1 MPQAVPAVI
10 AAAKALTWK
19 AVGKFVLKT
28 AIATAVS
35 HGIGKLTAKK
45 PSGISGSSLSASR
58 LDETRDILQA
68 HRIIYGRDRVGPI
81 VRFRHKAGTNGKYL
95 YLVLVWAGHECDAIE
110 EIRFGEETLA
120 FDGSGLSTGGS
131 YAGLVRVTHHLG
143 AWNQTADTNFLA
155 EISSVYRSTDRGQG
169 RCWTAMRVEWNQDK
183 FPGGLPAITALI
195 RGRKVYDPRN
205 GAHSLSNPAG
215 WSWSCNPALCE
226 ADYMRGVPMFDS
238 SGSNIV
244 RPFGLGLEDGRV
256 INAQLTASA
265 NACDEDVALAAGG
278 TENRYELHGSFFSD
292 SDHAS
297 IIAGMESAMAGRTI
311 FIAGEAYIRAG
322 YWEAPDVDLTEA
334 MLRRGQRRT
343 RNPLSRREKFN
354 IITGSYTNPSQNY
367 QRTSF
372 PVVKSS
378 TFITEDGGELPRVLD
393 LPFTASKTMA
403 ERLARLAMLRSRQ
416 GVFYQAPYNLS
427 ALQVLTGQ
435 NVRISRTLLG
445 WTNKHFE
452 VLQLDFEMV
461 RGDRG
466 GVGFGVEITSQE
478 TDSTIFD
485 WNTSLEQ
492 TFDPAP
498 NTSLWNPKS
507 VQVPQNFTAVVAAS
521 AERTA
526 LPRVKVSCDLPT
538 DQFILSGGWL
548 EIEWKKA
555 ADSTW
560 LRWGRV
566 PASLCVEFVTDLQV
580 GTSTQFRGRFINKAD
595 VPGDFCAAVS
605 VTPQAG
611 EANYV
616 WLINNARH
624 LVRCNAEGTA
634 FSGELGSGGRA
645 TTDVSAWAGNLA
657 LTAVASS
664 PAVGQFAA
672 SASLIEGT
680 ATFTKEDANT
690 FRIDTLTTD
699 RAVVRITFDLEGLST
714 RTEDWIIWK
723 NTDGGAYWLV
733 ASAAA
738 ANRSLAGA
746 HTPSTVTFSAKAIL
760 SIAGIANYA
769 GRFKIATW
777 NGSAWS
783 DVYSSAGDEA
793 STTYTVPGTVSKFR
807 CQLYKAGGFSTF
819 LDEIEVPIT
828 NDGATGATGATGP
841 TGPTGP
847 AGANGT
853 NGATILSDTGG
864 ASTVNGT
871 TPQAVA
877 GISMTPSVA
886 AGRRELTFSGYI
898 VNASGSTMT
907 CYAQIY
913 AGGSGIGDAF
923 DFTLAA
929 GASFKFTIMALDTAP
944 GGSRTYQMYAWGSA
958 ANNVTLSGTLGVK

>member
-1 MPQAVPAVI
+1 MPQAIPAVV

-19 AVGKFVLKT
+19 AVGKFVLHT
-28 AIATAVS
+28 TIATAVS
-35 HGIGKLTAKK
+35 HGVGKLTAKK
-45 PSGISGSSLSASR
+45 PSGISGSSLSGSR

-95 YLVLVWAGHECDAIE
+95 YLGLVWAGHECDAIE
-110 EIRFGEETLA
+110 QLRFGEETLA
-120 FDGSGLSTGGS
+120 FDGSGVSTGGS

-143 AWNQTADTNFLA
+143 AWDQTADANFVSELPG
-155 EISSVYRSTDRGQG
+155 VYRTTDRARG

-183 FPGGLPAITALI
+183 FPGGLPAITAVI

-205 GAHSLSNPAG
+205 GAHSLSNPSG

-278 TENRYELHGSFFSD
+278 TENRYELHGSFFCD
-292 SDHAS
+292 SDHTS

-354 IITGSYTNPSQNY
+354 VITGSYTNPSQNY

-372 PVVKSS
+372 PAVVSN
-378 TFITEDGGELPRVLD
+378 TFISQDGGELPRVLD

-435 NVRISRTLLG
+435 NARISRTLLG

-452 VLQLDFEMV
+452 ILQLDFEMV

-466 GVGFGVEITSQE
+466 GVGFGTEITAQE
-478 TDSTIFD
+478 TDSSIFD

-498 NTSLWNPKS
+498 NTGLWNPNS
-507 VQVPQNFTAVVAAS
+507 VQVPQNFAAVVAPAG
-521 AERTA
+521 ERTA
-526 LPRVKVSCDLPT
+526 LPRIKVSCDLPT

-566 PASLCVEFVTDLQV
+566 PASLCLEYVTDLQV

-595 VPGDFCAAVS
+595 IPGEFCTPVA

-611 EANYV
+611 LSNYFGALTNDV
-616 WLINNARH
+616 HGVA
-624 LVRCNAEGTA
+624 CNAEGAALT
-634 FSGELGSGGRA
+634 GELGVGGRA
-645 TTDVSAWAGNLA
+645 VTDVLAWAGAAGLA
-657 LTAVASS
+657 AVAGS
-664 PAVGQFAA
+664 PSVGQFSISAA
-672 SASLIEGT
+672 LHSGT
-680 ATFTKEDANT
+680 ATFTKTGNAQV
-690 FRIDTLTTD
+690 RLDTLTTTS
-699 RAVVRITFDLEGLST
+699 AIIRITINVEGVTTIDL
-714 RTEDWIIWK
+714 DWTVFK
-723 NTDGGAYWLV
+723 VSAGGAYWIT
-733 ASAAA
+733 ADAAA
-738 ANRSLAGA
+738 VNKTIAGA
-746 HTPSTVTFSAKAIL
+746 YTPSTVTFRAFAKLEGAAGSAA
-760 SIAGIANYA
+760 YA
-769 GRFKIATW
+769 GRFKIASFDGSTW
-777 NGSAWS
+777 T
-783 DVYSSAGDEA
+783 DLYSSAADE
-793 STTYTVPGTVSKFR
+793 SSKTYTVPAGIKALR
-807 CQLYKAGGFSTF
+807 AHLYLAGSFSTF
-819 LDEIEVPIT
+819 LDEEVIPIT
-828 NDGATGATGATGP
+828 SDGATGTPGT
-841 TGPTGP
+841 
-847 AGANGT
+847 NGT
-853 NGATILSDTGG
+853 NGATVLGSAGG
-864 ASTVNGT
+864 GGSAASSSYTNISPDLTLTVTCDGN
-871 TPQAVA
+871 PKVIRYSSAEVA
-877 GISMTPSVA
+877 
-886 AGRRELTFSGYI
+886 
-898 VNASGSTMT
+898 NASGSAQT
-907 CYAQIY
+907 CYVAICDGTTVI
-913 AGGSGIGDAF
+913 AELGNGNGI
-923 DFTLAA
+923 
-929 GASFKFTIMALDTAP
+929 ALDAGDSTPIEMSVAYTP
-944 GGSRTYQMYAWGSA
+944 SAGSHTFRIRVKSSAGNSVATGGQ
-958 ANNVTLSGTLGVK
+958 LSVI